1 MNTYIVFFGIAAVLV
16 SILMIVIAG
25 TRRSAKNR

>member
-25 TRRSAKNR
+25 TRSSAKNR